1 MPYLSDFVNHLFTLP
16 RTIPRWG
23 RLILSLLLGVGLT
36 LLLFAT
42 QANAS
47 GTVVLQHLDQRLSIA
62 RSELE
67 DFADQGELTPELQS
81 FFQKTQQNPDDVRKW
96 LTAKVSPS
104 LGYVLPEKFVL
115 IQINKLVG
123 EPLEREDLDSIKTA
137 LSNAYEN
144 DQAFSVMEVTEQY
157 PKKTVRLSL
166 DRLQRVYTDIDLF
179 VTRIS
184 PVLGIAEKLLPEM
197 VCNCNIASRS
207 TNLEKTLS
215 STSTNSYHPEASKS
229 KIAYAQAQDAIKS
242 GFMIA
247 RQNQTAAIPAEEM
260 LLAANSDL
268 AAYANKRLVF
278 TFGPFRPSITVGEL
292 TKFAETGELSRGW
305 KFYLNLADVDPD
317 HLRKALTQEVK
328 VDPLFLDKALNSL
341 LGEYAL
347 FEIGQ
352 IIQTPSGAANIQ
364 ALRSTI
370 ILSSLKDSHFSALEL
385 LQNYPLQRVLVN
397 GIRLARLGGTVGRL
411 QAQGG
416 VESALTGLE
425 GWLLHIQASAAE
437 DICNCAEAADLTNPL
452 ANSPLPQ
459 IAPET
464 VAQFLPANWQPVQ
477 PHREDHGIIKVI
489 WQQGTPYEMGY
500 QHGQLLHDE
509 IASIGPK
516 IIKAA
521 AFAGKGLA
529 LGQLASKRTYPTLI
543 EECRGL
549 VDATQD
555 LGITMDVCMVV
566 AYADVFQ
573 EILGYTL
580 PQELFWDGCNQF
592 VATGNATVDGRLYH
606 GSSVDNDK
614 KPVPY
619 VINNPVVFV
628 RQPNDGLPHVFVG
641 YPGAIW
647 PNSGMNIAGIT
658 LGLDT
663 AHPNSPEE
671 LALQG
676 RSNVQIMAK
685 ILKTATSF
693 DQARNLM
700 ETQPRVRANLIM
712 ITDGKSKQA
721 GVFEFTGKSLAVR
734 ELQDNGV
741 LYVTNHFVLEEMY
754 EKQPLPIDPSSK
766 SRFERFKQLLEPDQT
781 TSYYGQI
788 DPQIMAKI
796 LRDRVNPYT
805 QKASPLDMF
814 DDDAS
819 PGGNGSLRQAIYDP
833 ADLKLWVAAGQPP
846 VPENPFVCFSVG
858 EMLGLP
864 NAVPCQTPAM

>member
-1 MPYLSDFVNHLFTLP
+1 MPYLSGFVNQLFTLP
-16 RTIPRWG
+16 RTIPRFG

-36 LLLFAT
+36 LLVFAA
-42 QANAS
+42 QAQAS
-47 GTVVLQHLDQRLSIA
+47 GTVMLQYFDQRVSVP
-62 RSELE
+62 RSDLQ
-67 DFADQGELTPELQS
+67 DFTDQGELSPELQS

-115 IQINKLVG
+115 IQINKVVG

-144 DQAFSVMEVTEQY
+144 DQAFSVIEVTEQY

-184 PVLGIAEKLLPEM
+184 PVLNTASKLLPEM
-197 VCNCNIASRS
+197 VCECNIP
-207 TNLEKTLS
+207 
-215 STSTNSYHPEASKS
+215 STSTKLETDSSTINSYNPEVSKS
-229 KIAYAQAQDAIKS
+229 KIAYAQAQDVIKS

-247 RQNQTAAIPAEEM
+247 RQNQTAAMPAEDM
-260 LLAANSDL
+260 LLAANSDP
-268 AAYANKRLVF
+268 ATYANKQLVF
-278 TFGPFRPSITVGEL
+278 TFGPFRPSITVGDL
-292 TKFAETGELSRGW
+292 TKFVETGELSRGW
-305 KFYLNLADVDPD
+305 RFYLNLANIDQAD
-317 HLRKALTQEVK
+317 LRKALTQEVK
-328 VDPLFLDKALNSL
+328 VDPLFLDKALNTL

-347 FEIGQ
+347 FEVGH

-370 ILSSLKDSHFSALEL
+370 ILSSLKDGHFSALEL

-397 GIRLARLGGTVGRL
+397 GPRLARLGGTVSRF

-425 GWLLHIQASAAE
+425 GWLLHVQASAAE
-437 DICNCAEAADLTNPL
+437 DLCDCAAATEVTDPL
-452 ANSPLPQ
+452 ANSPLPE
-459 IAPET
+459 IAPEA
-464 VAQFLPANWQPVQ
+464 VAQFLPAYWQPVE
-477 PHREDHGIIKVI
+477 PHREDRGIIKVI

-500 QHGQLLHDE
+500 QHGQLLHEE
-509 IASIGPK
+509 IAAIGPN

-529 LGQLASKRTYPTLI
+529 LGRLASKRTYPTLI
-543 EECRGL
+543 EECQGL

-647 PNSGMNIAGIT
+647 PNSGMNVAGIT

-712 ITDGKSKQA
+712 ITDGKSQQA

-754 EKQPLPIDPSSK
+754 EKQPLPIDPSSE
-766 SRFERFKQLLEPDQT
+766 SRFERFKQLLEPDQA

-796 LRDRVNPYT
+796 LRDRVDPYT
-805 QKASPLDMF
+805 QKASPLDVF

-846 VPENPFVCFSVG
+846 VPENPFVCFSMG

-864 NAVPCQTPAM
+864 NPVPCQTPSL